1 VIGEREQTFFTGTLL
16 DPNDFR
22 LDQRYL
28 DDKRTTV
35 VLTIRADGG
44 AEEWTE
50 VENFIASGPEDRHF
64 VLDHETGTVAFG
76 DGEHGRRPE
85 AGSEIEATYHRG
97 VGAVVLVVVPLAAAV
112 VGFAV
117 ALALL
122 RRSS

>member
-50 VENFIASGPEDRHF
+50 VEDFIASGPEDRHF
-64 VLDHETGTVAFG
+64 VLDRETGTVAFG

-85 AGSEIEATYHRG
+85 TGSAIEATYHRG
-97 VGAVVLVVVPLAAAV
+97 VGAVVLVVVPLTAAV

>member
-16 DPNDFR
+16 DPNDLR
-22 LDQRYL
+22 LDQRHL

-35 VLTIRADGG
+35 VLTIRAAGRQ
-44 AEEWTE
+44 EEWTE
-50 VENFIASGPEDRHF
+50 VEDFLASGPDDRHF
-64 VLDHETGTVAFG
+64 VLDRETGGVAFG

-85 AGSEIEATYHRG
+85 TGSEIEATYHRG
-97 VGAVVLVVVPLAAAV
+97 VGAVALVVVPLAAAV